1 MQKML
6 KPILSLWI
14 VYHLFVIFV
23 MPNASSYLGRSL
35 GTYLV
40 PYANIFGLNSPWM
53 FFSPNPAPE
62 YIMNISLYPKNGQGN
77 ENDFSNDEVQT
88 LHWPEKSKSILLT
101 TPGIRNFYLM
111 HFLIRSPQYIETLL
125 APWVCRQYPNTESL
139 HINVRVKTPPSLDK
153 SEGLKH
159 EDLVLS
165 LEETNY
171 FEKSYACN

>member
-1 MQKML
+1 MMRLLLQKLL

-62 YIMNISLYPKNGQGN
+62 YIMNISLYPKDGQN
-77 ENDFSNDEVQT
+77 VEDVQT
-88 LHWPEKSKSILLT
+88 LFWPERSKAILLS

-125 APWVCRQYPNTESL
+125 APWVCQQYPNTESI
-139 HINVRVKTPPSLDK
+139 HVNVRVKTPASLDK
-153 SEGLKH
+153 SRALNH
-159 EDLVLS
+159 EDLMLS
-165 LEETNY
+165 FEEANY
-171 FEKSYACN
+171 FERSYACN